1 MMACISGNS
10 VSKRVWPFMFKI
22 IMKRL
27 HEVTLFVCVVNY
39 DKNINDY
46 CFGRLLSTTFNRNCI
61 FPSVLSSDQ
70 VSSRDEAFSLV
81 PVRLHRHIIVQKIT
95 FMRFKVF

>member
-1 MMACISGNS
+1 
-10 VSKRVWPFMFKI
+10 MFKI

-39 DKNINDY
+39 DENINDY

-81 PVRLHRHIIVQKIT
+81 PRSSAQAYHCAEDYFHAL
-95 FMRFKVF
+95 